1 MKSEEN
7 TERKSYPLDHD
18 PGEEPVKLHL
28 RKMSVLRGQVLVF
41 RFEFFKGLSFILRG
55 TGIRIQV

>member
-7 TERKSYPLDHD
+7 TELKSYPLDHD

-28 RKMSVLRGQVLVF
+28 RKMSVSRGQVLIF
-41 RFEFFKGLSFILRG
+41 RFEFYFK
-55 TGIRIQV
+55 V